1 MIQAD
6 ERRNGPPPLPARRPV
21 AVADPGPATRPKTP
35 SGMAYPSLATADGA
49 VPIVLTWRTVLRLLG
64 PALALVL
71 AGATFTI
78 AMVSEMRRHMADRQV
93 HLETTERMFL
103 VNRTMLAV
111 ELGKFAKEIA
121 LEQRAAAVQANE
133 KIDQAMQ
140 RWRDE
145 QAREFRRVREAVASP
160 RAPQR
165 RK

>member
-1 MIQAD
+1 
-6 ERRNGPPPLPARRPV
+6 
-21 AVADPGPATRPKTP
+21 
-35 SGMAYPSLATADGA
+35 MAYPSLANADGA
-49 VPIVLTWRTVLRLLG
+49 VPIVLTWRTVFRILG

-93 HLETTERMFL
+93 HLEATERMFL
-103 VNRTMLAV
+103 VNRTMLSI
-111 ELGKFAKEIA
+111 ELAKVAKEIA
-121 LEQRAAAVQANE
+121 LEQRASVVQTNEMIDAA
-133 KIDQAMQ
+133 MR